1 MKLGTKIKEG
11 DGRAK
16 AARGVGGSEPL
27 VSQGNDKKLRNE
39 EKLCRIFDF
48 ALLSRAERSII
59 IPGRLGE
66 QHYS

>member
-1 MKLGTKIKEG
+1 MEEPRQRGELAEASPLFHKE
-11 DGRAK
+11 
-16 AARGVGGSEPL
+16 
-27 VSQGNDKKLRNE
+27 NDKKLRNE